1 MKKVLLI
8 GGLLLLSP
16 LAAHANG
23 GATCAAPAP
32 LPSGSDVGDTCG
44 GEIGINLGGVV
55 YAHPSRVYSFHVD
68 HAGPVF
74 TTITLSGT
82 NREAAVTDSCSN
94 APTAFAAPG
103 VPVDVTALAD
113 GDWLLVVSTDPSLP
127 VTVPPRCGPYTVN
140 DDLPPDDTI
149 FANSFEDQAPG

>member
-1 MKKVLLI
+1 MKKILLI
-8 GGLLLLSP
+8 GGLWLLSP

-23 GATCAAPAP
+23 GATCADPVP
-32 LPSGSDVGDTCG
+32 LPAGSEEGDTCG
-44 GEIGINLGGVV
+44 GEVGLNFGGVI
-55 YAHPSRVYSFHVD
+55 YSHPSRVYSFHVD

-82 NREAAVTDSCSN
+82 NREAVVTDSCTN

-127 VTVPPRCGPYTVN
+127 VTVPPTCGAYTVN
-140 DDLPPDDTI
+140 NDLPPDDTI
-149 FANSFEDQAPG
+149 FANSFEE